1 MKSYF
6 KNNLGP
12 PNTRWRVPHSTGRSI
27 LVALFV
33 VGLMTIGRVAL
44 ADENLCETVL
54 EIPKAECE
62 ILVALYNKTDG
73 ENWSNRSAWLLTN
86 TPCHWHG
93 VTCGNVQS
101 DGKKHVTG
109 LELRSNRLKGHIPPA
124 LSNLAH
130 LQTLNLYSNKLS
142 GEIPLALGN
151 LAHLQTLNLY
161 SNQLSGEI
169 PSALGNLAH
178 LQTLNLGYNKLS
190 GNIPLALGNLT
201 HLRYLGLYN
210 NQLSGNIPLALGSL
224 ANLQTLYLYN
234 NKLTGNVP
242 PALGNLVNLYYL
254 YLENNPQLTG
264 ALPSTLVNLSKLR
277 NFSFRNTQLCEP
289 MDIPFQTWLGNLGSL
304 RSTGRRCS
312 TGAVVNC
319 NEVTDMPTLECQAL
333 VALYNS
339 TGGDNW
345 TTKSGWALTKTP
357 CDWSGVT
364 CGNVESDGKRHVT
377 TLNLYHNQLSGEIP
391 AALGNLAHLQTLQ
404 LGYNKLTGNIP
415 AALGNLAKLQTLYL
429 YNNQL
434 SGNIPPALGNLAHLR
449 NLYLYNN
456 KLSGNVPPALGNL
469 SNLGYLHLD
478 NNRQLTGPLP
488 ETLTNLSKLR
498 YFYFRNTQ
506 LCEPIDVPFQTWLG
520 NLGGLGST
528 GVRCSKGA
536 VVNCNEVTDI
546 PTLEC
551 QVLVTFYNSTDGANW
566 INRSGWA
573 LTKTPCDWYGV
584 TCGNVESDGK
594 KHVTGL
600 SLTSN
605 RLKNHLPPALSN
617 LAHLQTINLY
627 YNQLSGEIPPALG
640 NLAHLQTLQLGY
652 NKLSGNIP
660 AALGNLTHLRYLNL
674 YNNQLSGEIP
684 PALGNLA
691 NLQTLYLYNNKLS
704 GNIPSA
710 LGNLANLYYLHLE
723 NNRQLTGPL
732 PETLTNLSKLRYFY
746 FRNTDLCESTEPS
759 FQNWLVDIGHSLG
772 STGAR
777 CIPLDYA
784 FKACSSPTVQTV
796 NTGNWEAFAT
806 WADMSGNSVIPGQD
820 DIVLINEGHTV
831 TGISSIINV
840 KALCNKGTLWSQKN
854 HWLNIHATEGIFN
867 YGNMLGQNGQNG
879 SGLQCGQSGS
889 NIILFNGKPSSNT
902 GSVRGVPFYN
912 QGKIQAGNGGNSER
926 CHGASGGYVHIL
938 GRDVTNEATGKI
950 IGGTGGETTS
960 GKGGLG
966 GFIFFWGKL
975 GSEGDLINKGTVRAG
990 DGGKSHSDKGG
1001 FGGSILL
1008 TASNVYLS
1016 GSHQAGKGGNGSS
1029 NGNDGFV
1036 KIEPHFIALTKGANI
1051 TGGDI
1056 TIFGGDEWTLDFSR
1070 LESTAIESTG
1080 NITLAVGNNS
1090 LINLTGVKG
1099 TVLKAAGD
1107 VKIFADRIILDKGV
1121 ELSDVIQAANI
1132 VTAPSKILYDVL
1144 LTTGMETITG
1154 QPNTTLPLSFTL
1166 SNNGPT
1172 ADTYTLT
1179 VSDSAGWTLSQ
1190 LPSSIKLE
1198 GLTTTDFTLNVT
1210 LPSNV
1215 DDGNIIEVTATSQMD
1230 ANVKSVAK
1238 VNFPAK
1244 PDYIASGSLRDNE
1257 GAPLVGITVQI
1268 GDKTSVTDET
1278 GAWEIIGLPEGEY
1291 TLSVNKHSYNLAT
1304 KNMSLED
1311 DKFVIALDI
1320 QIDVAVPTSAL
1331 CQLYAVHDE
1340 KRNDSQF
1347 FTVNLNDLTI
1357 SELGPMYNGH
1367 DIESLAIH
1375 PETNMIYAA
1384 SGDNVTNGK
1393 KGHFYIVDGQTGQL
1407 FPVGSTGFTEIEAL
1421 TFSPDGTLYAWAKGD
1436 GLTTIDLIT
1445 GNGTLVLPAADILVE
1460 ALTLD
1465 KNQGRLFFGVDG
1477 TDLWQYDMTA
1487 NTLEVI
1493 CPNGLRGETEALEI
1507 MPDGLLTPN
1516 GLLLVGS
1523 HEVPFGLHAFDT
1535 QSCQI
1540 IEADETLSNQYNDV
1554 EGLAVPVAACTD

>member
-1 MKSYF
+1 MKSYLN
-6 KNNLGP
+6 KQDPVIADTHLGP
-12 PNTRWRVPHSTGRSI
+12 PKTRWRYLHSTGRSF
-27 LVALFV
+27 LVAMFV

-54 EIPKAECE
+54 EMPKAECE
-62 ILVALYNKTDG
+62 ILVALYDKTDG

-93 VTCGNVQS
+93 VTCGNVDS
-101 DGKKHVTG
+101 DGKRHVTG
-109 LELRSNRLKGHIPPA
+109 LDLRSNRLKGHLPPE

-130 LQTLNLYSNKLS
+130 LQTLNLYNNQLS
-142 GEIPLALGN
+142 GNIPPALGN
-151 LAHLQTLNLY
+151 LAHLQTL
-161 SNQLSGEI
+161 Q
-169 PSALGNLAH
+169 
-178 LQTLNLGYNKLS
+178 LGYNKLT

-201 HLRYLGLYN
+201 HLRYLNLYN
-210 NQLSGNIPLALGSL
+210 NQLSGNIPPALGNLANLQTLYLHNNKLTGNIPQALGSL
-224 ANLQTLYLYN
+224 ANLQALYLHN

-242 PALGNLVNLYYL
+242 PALGSLVNLYYL

-264 ALPSTLVNLSKLR
+264 ALPGTLANLSKLR

-304 RSTGRRCS
+304 GSTGIRCS

-319 NEVTDMPTLECQAL
+319 NEVTDVPTLECQAL

-345 TTKSGWALTKTP
+345 TNKSGWALTKTP

-364 CGNVESDGKRHVT
+364 CGNVESDSKRHVT
-377 TLNLYHNQLSGEIP
+377 
-391 AALGNLAHLQTLQ
+391 
-404 LGYNKLTGNIP
+404 
-415 AALGNLAKLQTLYL
+415 TLYL

-434 SGNIPPALGNLAHLR
+434 SG
-449 NLYLYNN
+449 
-456 KLSGNVPPALGNL
+456 
-469 SNLGYLHLD
+469 
-478 NNRQLTGPLP
+478 
-488 ETLTNLSKLR
+488 
-498 YFYFRNTQ
+498 
-506 LCEPIDVPFQTWLG
+506 
-520 NLGGLGST
+520 
-528 GVRCSKGA
+528 
-536 VVNCNEVTDI
+536 
-546 PTLEC
+546 
-551 QVLVTFYNSTDGANW
+551 
-566 INRSGWA
+566 
-573 LTKTPCDWYGV
+573 
-584 TCGNVESDGK
+584 
-594 KHVTGL
+594 
-600 SLTSN
+600 
-605 RLKNHLPPALSN
+605 
-617 LAHLQTINLY
+617 
-627 YNQLSGEIPPALG
+627 EIPAALG

-660 AALGNLTHLRYLNL
+660 AALGNLTHLRYLGL
-674 YNNQLSGEIP
+674 YNNQLEGEIP
-684 PALGNLA
+684 KALGNLA
-691 NLQTLYLYNNKLS
+691 NLQTLYLHNNKLT

-710 LGNLANLYYLHLE
+710 LGSLANLQTLHMD

-732 PETLTNLSKLRYFY
+732 PETLTNLSKLRTFY
-746 FRNTDLCESTEPS
+746 FWNTDLCESTEPT
-759 FQNWLVDIGHSLG
+759 FQNWLVDIGHNLG
-772 STGAR
+772 SAGVR

-784 FKACSSPTVQTV
+784 LKACSSPTVQTV

-820 DIVLINEGHTV
+820 DIVLINGGHTV
-831 TGISSIINV
+831 TGISSVVNV

-854 HWLNIHATEGIFN
+854 QWLNLHATEGIFN
-867 YGNMLGQNGQNG
+867 YGNILGQNGKNG

-889 NIILFNGKPSSNT
+889 NIILWNGKLHPNT
-902 GSVRGVPFYN
+902 GALRGVPFYN

-926 CHGASGGYVHIL
+926 CNGASGGYVQIR

-950 IGGTGGETTS
+950 LAGTGGES
-960 GKGGLG
+960 RLGKGGVG

-1016 GSHQAGKGGNGSS
+1016 GTHQAGKGGNGSS

-1036 KIEPHFIALTKGANI
+1036 KVEPHFIALTKGVSI
-1051 TGGDI
+1051 SGGDI

-1107 VKIFADRIILDKGV
+1107 VKIFADRIILDEGV
-1121 ELSDVIQAANI
+1121 KLSDVIQATNI

-1144 LTTGMETITG
+1144 LTGMGTITG
-1154 QPNTTLPLSFTL
+1154 QPDTTIPLSFTL
-1166 SNNGPT
+1166 TNNGPT
-1172 ADTYTLT
+1172 ADTYILT

-1190 LPSSIKLE
+1190 LPSSIEVE
-1198 GLTTTDFTLNVT
+1198 GLTTSDFTLNLT

-1215 DDGNIIEVTATSQMD
+1215 DDGNIIEVTATSQTD

-1244 PDYIASGSLRDNE
+1244 PNYIASGSLRDKE
-1257 GAPLVGITVQI
+1257 GAPLVGITVQM
-1268 GDKTSVTDET
+1268 GDKTTVTDET
-1278 GAWEIIGLPEGEY
+1278 GDWEIIGLPESEY
-1291 TLSVNKHSYNLAT
+1291 TLTVSKYSYNLAT
-1304 KNMSLED
+1304 KNITLEGD
-1311 DKFVIALDI
+1311 EFVIEIDI

-1347 FTVNLNDLTI
+1347 FTMSLNDLTI
-1357 SELGPMYNGH
+1357 SELGPLYNGH

-1375 PETNMIYAA
+1375 PKTDMIYAA
-1384 SGDNVTNGK
+1384 SGDNVANGK

-1407 FPVGSTGFTEIEAL
+1407 FPVGSTGFTEIEDLA
-1421 TFSPDGTLYAWAKGD
+1421 FSPDGTLYAWAKRD
-1436 GLTTIDLIT
+1436 GLTTINLVT
-1445 GNGTLVLPAADILVE
+1445 GNGTLILPAADILVE
-1460 ALTLD
+1460 GLTLD
-1465 KNQGRLFFGVDG
+1465 KNQSHLFFGADG
-1477 TDLWQYDMTA
+1477 TDLWQYDMEA

-1493 CPNGLRGETEALEI
+1493 CPNGLLGETEALEI
-1507 MPDGLLTPN
+1507 MPDGLITPN
-1516 GLLLVGS
+1516 GLLLVGT
-1523 HEVPFGLHAFDT
+1523 HEVPFGLHAFDAQT
-1535 QSCQI
+1535 CEV

-1554 EGLAVPVAACTD
+1554 EGIAVPVAACTLPD

>member
-1 MKSYF
+1 M
-6 KNNLGP
+6 
-12 PNTRWRVPHSTGRSI
+12 
-27 LVALFV
+27 FV

-54 EIPKAECE
+54 EMPKAECE
-62 ILVALYNKTDG
+62 ILVALYDKTDG

-93 VTCGNVQS
+93 VTCGNVDS
-101 DGKKHVTG
+101 DGKRHVTG
-109 LELRSNRLKGHIPPA
+109 LDLRSNRLKGHLPPE

-130 LQTLNLYSNKLS
+130 LQTLNLYNNQLS
-142 GEIPLALGN
+142 GNIPPALGN
-151 LAHLQTLNLY
+151 LAHLQTL
-161 SNQLSGEI
+161 Q
-169 PSALGNLAH
+169 
-178 LQTLNLGYNKLS
+178 LGYNKLT

-201 HLRYLGLYN
+201 HLRYLNLYN
-210 NQLSGNIPLALGSL
+210 NQLSGNIPPALGNLANLQTLYLHNNKLTGNIPQALGSL
-224 ANLQTLYLYN
+224 ANLQALYLHN

-242 PALGNLVNLYYL
+242 PALGSLVNLYYL

-264 ALPSTLVNLSKLR
+264 ALPGTLANLSKLR

-304 RSTGRRCS
+304 GSTGIRCS

-319 NEVTDMPTLECQAL
+319 NEVTDVPTLECQAL

-345 TTKSGWALTKTP
+345 TNKSGWALTKTP

-364 CGNVESDGKRHVT
+364 CGNVESDSKRHVT
-377 TLNLYHNQLSGEIP
+377 TLYLYNNQLSGEIP

-404 LGYNKLTGNIP
+404 LGYNKLSGNIP
-415 AALGNLAKLQTLYL
+415 AALGNLAHLQTLYL

-434 SGNIPPALGNLAHLR
+434 SGNIPPALGSLANLQT
-449 NLYLYNN
+449 LYLYNN
-456 KLSGNVPPALGNL
+456 KLTGNVPAALGNL

-488 ETLTNLSKLR
+488 GTLANLSKLR
-498 YFYFRNTQ
+498 NFYFRNTQ
-506 LCEPIDVPFQTWLG
+506 LCEPIDIPFQTWLG
-520 NLGGLGST
+520 NLGGLGSS
-528 GVRCSKGA
+528 GMRCSNGA
-536 VVNCNEVTDI
+536 VVNCNQVTDM

-551 QVLVTFYNSTDGANW
+551 QALVTFYNSTDGANW

-573 LTKTPCDWYGV
+573 LTKTPCHWYGV

-600 SLTSN
+600 SLVSN

-617 LAHLQTINLY
+617 LAHLQTLNLY
-627 YNQLSGEIPPALG
+627 YNQLSGEIPALG

-660 AALGNLTHLRYLNL
+660 AALGNLTHLRYLGL
-674 YNNQLSGEIP
+674 YNNQLEGEIP
-684 PALGNLA
+684 KALGNLA
-691 NLQTLYLYNNKLS
+691 NLQTLYLHNNKLT

-710 LGNLANLYYLHLE
+710 LGSLANLQTLHMD

-732 PETLTNLSKLRYFY
+732 PETLTNLSKLRTFY
-746 FRNTDLCESTEPS
+746 FRNTDLCESTEPT
-759 FQNWLVDIGHSLG
+759 FQNWLVDIGHNLG
-772 STGAR
+772 SAGVR

-784 FKACSSPTVQTV
+784 LKACSSPTVQTV

-820 DIVLINEGHTV
+820 DIVLINGGHTV
-831 TGISSIINV
+831 TGISSVVNV

-854 HWLNIHATEGIFN
+854 QWLNLHATEGIFN
-867 YGNMLGQNGQNG
+867 YGNILGQNGKNG

-889 NIILFNGKPSSNT
+889 NIILWNGKLHPNT
-902 GSVRGVPFYN
+902 GALRGVPFYN

-926 CHGASGGYVHIL
+926 CNGASGGYVQIR

-950 IGGTGGETTS
+950 LAGTGGES
-960 GKGGLG
+960 RLGKGGVG

-1016 GSHQAGKGGNGSS
+1016 GTHQAGKGGNGSS

-1036 KIEPHFIALTKGANI
+1036 KVEPHFIALTKGVSI
-1051 TGGDI
+1051 SGGDI

-1107 VKIFADRIILDKGV
+1107 VKIFADRIILDEGV
-1121 ELSDVIQAANI
+1121 KLSDVIQATNI

-1144 LTTGMETITG
+1144 LTGMGTITG
-1154 QPNTTLPLSFTL
+1154 QPDTTIPLSFTL
-1166 SNNGPT
+1166 TNNGPT
-1172 ADTYTLT
+1172 ADTYILT

-1190 LPSSIKLE
+1190 LPSSIEVE
-1198 GLTTTDFTLNVT
+1198 GLTTSDFTLNLT

-1215 DDGNIIEVTATSQMD
+1215 DDGNIIEVTATSQTD

-1244 PDYIASGSLRDNE
+1244 PNYIASGSLRDKE
-1257 GAPLVGITVQI
+1257 GAPLVGITVQM
-1268 GDKTSVTDET
+1268 GDKTTVTDET
-1278 GAWEIIGLPEGEY
+1278 GDWEIIGLPESEY
-1291 TLSVNKHSYNLAT
+1291 TLTVSKYSYNLAT
-1304 KNMSLED
+1304 KNITLEGD
-1311 DKFVIALDI
+1311 EFVIEIDI

-1347 FTVNLNDLTI
+1347 FTMSLNDLTI
-1357 SELGPMYNGH
+1357 SELGPLYNGH

-1375 PETNMIYAA
+1375 PKTDMIYAA
-1384 SGDNVTNGK
+1384 SGDNVANGK

-1407 FPVGSTGFTEIEAL
+1407 FPVGSTGFTEIEDLA
-1421 TFSPDGTLYAWAKGD
+1421 FSPDGTLYAWAKRD
-1436 GLTTIDLIT
+1436 GLTTINLVT
-1445 GNGTLVLPAADILVE
+1445 GNGTLILPAADILVE
-1460 ALTLD
+1460 GLTLD
-1465 KNQGRLFFGVDG
+1465 KNQSHLFFGADG
-1477 TDLWQYDMTA
+1477 TDLWQYDMEA

-1493 CPNGLRGETEALEI
+1493 CPNGLLGETEALEI
-1507 MPDGLLTPN
+1507 MPDGLITPN
-1516 GLLLVGS
+1516 GLLLVGT
-1523 HEVPFGLHAFDT
+1523 HEVPFGLHAFDAQT
-1535 QSCQI
+1535 CEV

-1554 EGLAVPVAACTD
+1554 EGIAIPVAACTLPD